1 MRKKRLFVGSFIN
14 TDTLKKEYSNVKKEL
29 GNTIKGK
36 WTPFEN
42 LHITF
47 KFLGNT
53 DVEKIPD
60 IKESLSKYM
69 DKTVDCNLDIKG
81 IGAFPS
87 VFTPKVVFLKVND
100 NTGILEDIY
109 YYVQS
114 KLKNLGFEEDKT
126 KKFIPHITIKRPKD
140 VDIKEFY
147 KKVRL
152 FENKLFV
159 QIEKIEINLIESVLN
174 PNGAKYRKI

>member
-14 TDTLKKEYSNVKKEL
+14 TDALKKEYSNVKKEL

-53 DVEKIPD
+53 DVDKISD
-60 IKESLSKYM
+60 IKDALSKYM

-87 VFTPKVVFLKVND
+87 VFAPKVVFFKVDD
-100 NTGILEDIY
+100 NTGTLEEIY

-114 KLKNLGFEEDKT
+114 KLKNLGFEEDK
-126 KKFIPHITIKRPKD
+126 KRFIPHITIKRPKD
-140 VDIKEFY
+140 VNIKEFY
-147 KKVRL
+147 KKVKL
-152 FENKLFV
+152 FENEIFV
-159 QIEKIEINLIESVLN
+159 QINKIEINLIESILS
-174 PNGAKYRKI
+174 PDGARYKKV